1 MSRRSFLFSM
11 FLLVI
16 TLFSLSP
23 SYAQVAEPSSGVSFP
38 AQVNVGGTNAT
49 ITGVG
54 LRKRAIFK
62 VYAIASYMD
71 SSKINKAADP
81 YTQLLTDG
89 PAKQI
94 TMHFVR
100 DVDAASIRSAFE
112 DSLKNNIPS
121 YATSPAKKNA
131 DAFLAAQ
138 VDMKTNQ
145 EIVLH
150 WTQGGKIDLV
160 VNGQSKASFT
170 DPVLARGIWSIWL
183 GASPISGDI
192 KTGLVTKMK

>member
-1 MSRRSFLFSM
+1 MSRRSFLFSV
-11 FLLVI
+11 FALVAMLI
-16 TLFSLSP
+16 SFSP

-38 AQVNVGGTNAT
+38 SQVSVGGANAT

-54 LRKRAIFK
+54 VRKKAIFK

-71 SSKINKAADP
+71 ASKINKAADP
-81 YTQLLTDG
+81 YTQLLSDG

-100 DVDAASIRSAFE
+100 DVDAAKIREAFE
-112 DSLKNNIPS
+112 ESLKSNIPN
-121 YATSPAKKNA
+121 YASSPAKKNA

-138 VDMKTNQ
+138 VDMKTNE
-145 EIVLH
+145 EIILR
-150 WTQGGKIDLV
+150 WTQGGKLEVIAK
-160 VNGQSKASFT
+160 GQSKATFT
-170 DPVLARGIWSIWL
+170 DPVLARGVWSIWL

-192 KTGLVTKMK
+192 KTGLVAKMK

>member
-1 MSRRSFLFSM
+1 MSRRSFLFSV
-11 FLLVI
+11 FALVAMLI
-16 TLFSLSP
+16 SFSP
-23 SYAQVAEPSSGVSFP
+23 SYAQVAEPSSGVNFP
-38 AQVNVGGTNAT
+38 AQVSVGGANAA

-54 LRKRAIFK
+54 LRKKAIFK

-71 SSKINKAADP
+71 ASKINKAADP

-100 DVDAASIRSAFE
+100 DVDAAKIREAFE
-112 DSLKNNIPS
+112 ESLKSNIPS

-138 VDMKTNQ
+138 VDMKTNE
-145 EIVLH
+145 EIVLR
-150 WTQGGKIDLV
+150 WTQGGKIEMLAK
-160 VNGQSKASFT
+160 GQPKATFT
-170 DPVLARGIWSIWL
+170 DSVLARGIWSIWL
-183 GASPISGDI
+183 GAVPISADI
-192 KTGLVTKMK
+192 KTGLVSKMK

>member
-1 MSRRSFLFSM
+1 MSRRSFLFSV
-11 FLLVI
+11 FALLAMLI
-16 TLFSLSP
+16 SFSP
-23 SYAQVAEPSSGVSFP
+23 SYAQVAEPSSGVNFP
-38 AQVNVGGTNAT
+38 AQVSVGGVNAA

-54 LRKRAIFK
+54 LRKKAIFK

-71 SSKINKAADP
+71 AGKITKGSDP
-81 YTQLLTDG
+81 YSQLLADG

-100 DVDAASIRSAFE
+100 DVDAASIKGAFE
-112 DSLKNNIPS
+112 DSLKSNIPS
-121 YATSPAKKNA
+121 YASSPAKKNA

-138 VDMKTNQ
+138 VDMKANE
-145 EIVLH
+145 EIILR
-150 WTQGGKIDLV
+150 WTQGGKIEFV
-160 VNGQSKASFT
+160 AKNQTKATFT

-192 KTGLVTKMK
+192 KTGLVAKMK

>member
-1 MSRRSFLFSM
+1 MSRRSFLFSI
-11 FLLVI
+11 FVLVTLLVS
-16 TLFSLSP
+16 FPS
-23 SYAQVAEPSSGVSFP
+23 SYAQVKEPSSGVSFP
-38 AQVNVGGTNAT
+38 EQVSVGGASAA

-71 SSKINKAADP
+71 ASKINKGTDP
-81 YTQLLTDG
+81 YSQLLSDG

-100 DVDAASIRSAFE
+100 DVDAASIKGAFE
-112 DSLKNNIPS
+112 ESLKNNIPS
-121 YATSPAKKNA
+121 YASSPAKKNA

-138 VDMKTNQ
+138 IDMKTNE
-145 EIVLH
+145 EIVLK
-150 WTQGGKIDLV
+150 WTQGGKIEFIAK
-160 VNGQSKASFT
+160 GQTKATFT

-183 GASPISGDI
+183 GGSPISGDI
-192 KTGLVTKMK
+192 KTGLVARMK

>member
-1 MSRRSFLFSM
+1 MSRRSFLFS
-11 FLLVI
+11 FFALITLLVN
-16 TLFSLSP
+16 FSPAYS
-23 SYAQVAEPSSGVSFP
+23 QVTEPSSGVSFP
-38 AQVNVGGTNAT
+38 AQVSVGGTNAV

-54 LRKRAIFK
+54 LRKKAIFK

-71 SSKINKAADP
+71 ASKINKGADP
-81 YTQLLTDG
+81 YSQLLADG

-100 DVDAASIRSAFE
+100 DVDASSIRGAFE
-112 DSLKNNIPS
+112 DSLKSNIPS

-145 EIVLH
+145 EIVLR
-150 WTQGGKIDLV
+150 WTQGGKIEV
-160 VNGQSKASFT
+160 VINGQPKANFT
-170 DPVLARGIWSIWL
+170 DPVLARGIWAIWL